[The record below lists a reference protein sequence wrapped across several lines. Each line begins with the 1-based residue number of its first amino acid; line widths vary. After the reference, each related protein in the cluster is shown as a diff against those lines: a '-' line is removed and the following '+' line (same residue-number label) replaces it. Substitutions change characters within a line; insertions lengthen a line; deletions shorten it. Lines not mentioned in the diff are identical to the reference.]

1 MLITIGALCYIAT
14 DREFQVKGMSAYTW
28 ACVWWAVL
36 VFQLTYGKF
45 LVTGIKLR
53 SLWTPVLYT
62 NTFSIVPALAVGLIA
77 GEFNQQ
83 RVLKLYAELTPTGMF
98 WIGLSC
104 VVGVC
109 ISWAGF
115 WCQSLITATAYTVVG
130 VMNKML
136 TVTVNV
142 LIWDKHASPLGI
154 GSLLVCL
161 VGGSF
166 YQQAPSRSPPKPTTE
181 PMPLLGSCEDA
192 DGDKSDDTEPD
203 QRR

>member
-1 MLITIGALCYIAT
+1 MLLPRLGVRSFGRFALGRQAAGRGRDSCP
-14 DREFQVKGMSAYTW
+14 
-28 ACVWWAVL
+28 
-36 VFQLTYGKF
+36 
-45 LVTGIKLR
+45 LR
-53 SLWTPVLYT
+53 L
-62 NTFSIVPALAVGLIA
+62 

-136 TVTVNV
+136 TV
-142 LIWDKHASPLGI
+142 LSA
-154 GSLLVCL
+154 
-161 VGGSF
+161 
-166 YQQAPSRSPPKPTTE
+166 E
-181 PMPLLGSCEDA
+181 PHRLE
-192 DGDKSDDTEPD
+192 
-203 QRR
+203 